1 MSSFIKEMNDLLDSH
16 ELSTNIGSNDNSG
29 FFNNSNHNEAYEHG
43 REFEN
48 GLKSKEKSKP
58 AF

>member
-1 MSSFIKEMNDLLDSH
+1 MNDLLDSH

-29 FFNNSNHNEAYEHG
+29 FFNNSNHNEAYEPG